1 MNFDVLC
8 ENDGLYLCE
17 MNEAAARDI
26 AEWRYPPE
34 YSMYDFSGYEEE
46 EEQLFN
52 GLHFPVYEK
61 ENGEFVPVG
70 FVSVGPAAQVMG
82 RSSKKI
88 YEDESSTD
96 IGLGLR
102 PEFCGQGKGL
112 GLRLVTLAAKF
123 VKSEFPDD
131 NVRLTVATRNKR
143 AVKVYERAGFVK
155 TEEFGKMMPWAD
167 GKKRPC
173 RFVVMILE

>member
-1 MNFDVLC
+1 MEFEVLL
-8 ENDGLYLCE
+8 ESGGLCLCE
-17 MNEAAARDI
+17 MKETAARDI

-46 EEQLFN
+46 EKQLFN

-61 ENGEFVPVG
+61 EIGEFALVG
-70 FVSVGPAAQVMG
+70 FVSVGPAAQVVG
-82 RSSKKI
+82 RSSRKI
-88 YEDESSTD
+88 YEDESATD

-102 PEFCGQGKGL
+102 PDLCGQGKGL
-112 GLRLVTLAAKF
+112 GLRLVELAVAF

-131 NVRLTVATRNKR
+131 NVRLTVAAQNKR

-155 TEEFGKMMPWAD
+155 TEEFRKMMPGVN

-173 RFVVMILE
+173 RFIVMILK

>member
-1 MNFDVLC
+1 MEFEVLL
-8 ENDGLYLCE
+8 ESGGLYLCE

-61 ENGEFVPVG
+61 ENGEFVLVG
-70 FVSVGPAAQVMG
+70 FVSVGPAAQVVG
-82 RSSKKI
+82 RRSKKI

-102 PEFCGQGKGL
+102 PVLCGQGKGL
-112 GLRLVTLAAKF
+112 GLRLVTIAAEF

-131 NVRLTVATRNKR
+131 NVRLTVAAQNKR
-143 AVKVYERAGFVK
+143 AVRVYERAGFVK
-155 TEEFGKMMPWAD
+155 TEEFKKMMTGAD

-173 RFVVMILE
+173 RFIVMILK